1 MSWGQN
7 YFASTDWQ
15 EILPPKLT
23 MNQNFVQNCQIVWFY
38 LIIHWHTDKYR
49 PDNCF
54 QLSGWFASTKFF
66 HFSLKSYQV
75 ILLPSL
81 NSIVMDKNRLF
92 YPLQHNYWIKSS
104 ILPLSKSKDTNHQ
117 ATIIGKDNKTWENGQ
132 HACPS
137 GASSVLNMGKHLAPS
152 GHGWCPR
159 LCPKFP

>member
-1 MSWGQN
+1 MYGSGCWLISSKN
-7 YFASTDWQ
+7 R
-15 EILPPKLT
+15 KK
-23 MNQNFVQNCQIVWFY
+23 QNFVQNCQIVWFY
-38 LIIHWHTDKYR
+38 LITHWHTDKYR
-49 PDNCF
+49 PDDCF

-66 HFSLKSYQV
+66 HFSLKSHQV

-81 NSIVMDKNRLF
+81 NSIVVDKNRLF